1 MQITI
6 NLPDKLTDKV
16 QDTWGD
22 LSQKI
27 LANLVLD
34 AFREGLIDFDELKDM
49 LNFFSDAELNDFLR
63 QKNMLH
69 SGGILNL
76 YGTCPDLDVVEDEQG
91 INDDIDDDLT
101 GIFDE

>member
-6 NLPDKLTDKV
+6 NLPDKLTEKI
-16 QDTWGD
+16 QEQLGN
-22 LSQKI
+22 LQQKI
-27 LANLVLD
+27 IASLVLD

-63 QKNMLH
+63 QNNMLH

-76 YGTCPDLDVVEDEQG
+76 YGACPDLDLVDDDLG
-91 INDDIDDDLT
+91 ISDDMDDLT
-101 GIFDE
+101 GDFDE